1 MATPG
6 LSSGLQ
12 HDVKSDVSL
21 FPVPHHTNRP
31 SQRRYRSHSLG
42 LRHPHLTQKLTLES
56 MILLWPAEFRSEAA
70 RKLQER
76 LRQES
81 TDGGSGVKRLPWSIG
96 VFD

>member
-12 HDVKSDVSL
+12 HDVKSDLPL
-21 FPVPHHTNRP
+21 FPVPHHANRP
-31 SQRRYRSHSLG
+31 SQRRYRSHSIE
-42 LRHPHLTQKLTLES
+42 LRHPHLTKKLTLES

-76 LRQES
+76 LRRD
-81 TDGGSGVKRLPWSIG
+81 TCKY
-96 VFD
+96 